1 MIQQLPRSVVV
12 PPVSQ
17 SSSCDSPSPTF
28 YPRDIRIEDGKLF
41 FEKRWFRRGQAVLV
55 EVRAGE
61 KFPAMIS
68 AIGQFLVDVT
78 HLGFQGS
85 HFENEK
91 GI

>member
-1 MIQQLPRSVVV
+1 MVV

-55 EVRAGE
+55 EDRGGE
-61 KFPAMIS
+61 KFAAMIS
-68 AIGQFLVDVT
+68 NIGKFNWSFKSDVT
-78 HLGFQGS
+78 NTMQFR
-85 HFENEK
+85 K
-91 GI
+91 G